1 MSTAPG
7 QGGPNHEH
15 SASNVRDAIIA
26 DRTPCPKSNVCGQR
40 LREHDG
46 FTNGAECLLCG
57 QWLHRP
63 ALQDI
68 YLRRM
73 ACRL

>member
-1 MSTAPG
+1 MSKAPG

-26 DRTPCPKSNVCGQR
+26 DRSPCPKSTTCGQH
-40 LREHDG
+40 LRAHADRDD
-46 FTNGAECLLCG
+46 GAECTLCG
-57 QWLHRP
+57 NWLSRP
-63 ALQDI
+63 ILQDV